1 VIDLRSDTVTRPTPA
16 MRDARARAEVGDD
29 VFGDDP
35 TVHRLEAAAARI
47 AGKDAAVFVASGT
60 MGNLASLLA
69 HCERARLAVL
79 GDQAHIFVY
88 EGGGASALGGLVY
101 RTVPN
106 LPDGRLSLPA
116 VDEAT
121 RDMGG
126 DPHFALPGVICLE
139 NTHNRM
145 GGRIVPVEHF
155 AEVAAL
161 AASRGLPVHLDGARL
176 FNASVAAGRPVT
188 DWTMHAT
195 SVQFCLSKGLGAPVG
210 SIVAGPA
217 DFIVRVRRYRKMLG
231 GGMRQ
236 AGVLAAAGLVALETM
251 IDRLADDHANAT
263 RMAAALAAIP
273 GLTIDLASVE
283 TNTVVFEPP
292 EPWTPQAFVAAAK
305 ERGVLLVTFG
315 GRRVRAMTHGD
326 VTGRE
331 CEQAAEILGGLMRQA
346 PGFGLRAPGSGP

>member
-1 VIDLRSDTVTRPTPA
+1 MIDLRSDTVTRPTPA
-16 MRDARARAEVGDD
+16 MREAMAAAEVGDD

-35 TVHRLEAAAARI
+35 TVHRLESAAARLV
-47 AGKDAAVFVASGT
+47 GKDAALFVPSGT
-60 MGNLASLLA
+60 MGNLASLMA
-69 HCERARLAVL
+69 HCERARTVIL

-88 EGGGASALGGLVY
+88 EGGGAAALGGLVY

-106 LPDGRLSLPA
+106 LPDGRLPLAA
-116 VDEAT
+116 VEDAA

-139 NTHNRM
+139 NTHNRS
-145 GGRIVPVEHF
+145 GGRIISVEHA
-155 AEVAAL
+155 AELAAL
-161 AASRGLPVHLDGARL
+161 AASRGLPVHLDGARV
-176 FNASVAAGRPVT
+176 FNAAVAAGRPVT
-188 DWTMHAT
+188 DWTQHAT

-217 DFIVRVRRYRKMLG
+217 DFVRKARRYRKMLG

-251 IDRLADDHANAT
+251 IGRLAEDHANAK

-273 GLTIDLASVE
+273 GIALDLASVE
-283 TNTVVFEPP
+283 TNIVVFEPP

-305 ERGVLLVTFG
+305 EESVLLVTFG

-326 VTGRE
+326 VAANE
-331 CEQAAEILGGLMRQA
+331 CERAVDVLAEILT
-346 PGFGLRAPGSGP
+346 GSGPPPRQGS